1 MAEVFGGFVTG
12 YAMAV
17 ISTPLLSFWLVR
29 LRLESAL
36 MAKLLPEGTSAV
48 GLSVI
53 LHGALALFWT
63 GIGLVL
69 GLVLYGMRD
78 AGEALGSLNGPYTL
92 FVAALF
98 VALGAPLVGLLP
110 PLRRMLV
117 SGIVLAIIVFG
128 WLTPYLAEWSSFDS

>member
-1 MAEVFGGFVTG
+1 VAEVFGGFVTG